1 MNKKN
6 IFILVTVIIV
16 IGIVAFLTNSASKAN
31 NYTAKSDNWMV
42 NLLVDTKGDN
52 FGSLS
57 IDYIGEVNRTMNHFE
72 YKLKGEGEHISGS
85 EEGNWD
91 FGYKYK
97 NGSISS
103 SSLVPDEKD
112 QFEITLSLDGNIETL
127 MLSK

>member
-6 IFILVTVIIV
+6 TFILVTIIIV
-16 IGIVAFLTNSASKAN
+16 IGTVAFLTNSASKAN
-31 NYTAKSDNWMV
+31 NYAAKSDNWRV
-42 NLLVDTKGDN
+42 NLIVDKKGNN

-57 IDYIGEVNRTMNHFE
+57 IDYIGEINGTMNHFE
-72 YKLKGEGEHISGS
+72 YKLKGEDEHISGS

-97 NGSISS
+97 NGAISS
-103 SSLVPDEKD
+103 SSLMPNEKD
-112 QFEITLSLDGNIETL
+112 QFEITLNLDGNIETL